1 MSQVAHQ
8 GGAYPRFCS
17 MKSPGVFL
25 LPLDRMVV
33 QCSITSIKFGITCLY
48 TFSGEGHCVLP
59 KNTTQCPG
67 RAQTQTA
74 QSEDERSNHE
84 TTAPLSKWSKQSKS
98 KSVV

>member
-8 GGAYPRFCS
+8 GGAYPHFCS

-25 LPLDRMVV
+25 LPMDRMVV
-33 QCSITSIKFGITCLY
+33 QLSINPSIKFGVTCLY
-48 TFSGEGHCVLP
+48 TFGGEGHCVLP

-74 QSEDERSNHE
+74 RSQDERSNHE
-84 TTAPLSKWSKQSKS
+84 TNTPL
-98 KSVV
+98 